1 MAGITDEIKAG
12 CNIVDV
18 IGRSVNLKRSGSN
31 YKGVCPFHNE
41 KTPSFV
47 VSEDKQIFTCFGCGQ
62 SGDVISFV
70 EKYYNLSFQEAIE
83 KLASEY
89 NIELKSGEFKNEKKK
104 DVMYNINAEAARFF
118 FEQMRT
124 TENPAYKYIRRR
136 GISDQTIV
144 KFGIGYA
151 PDSWDSLILD
161 MKDKGIDEKQ
171 MTALGLASGNNG
183 KIYSKFRNRIMF
195 PIINT
200 RGKVIGFG
208 GRVLDDG
215 IPKYLNSPESEIF
228 RKKNNL
234 FGINLTRQEISKEG
248 KAILVEGY
256 MDGISLFQQ
265 CVKNVVASL
274 GTALTENQALMLK
287 RYTNDIVIA
296 YDADEAGINA
306 AVRAIDI
313 LIPLGL
319 KVRVLKIDDGKDPDE
334 YIKKHGKNDFMK
346 AISKA
351 VSATAFKLDIL
362 KEKFDIKSNDGRID
376 FLNEASRELK
386 KISPIEA
393 EMEIKKLVKDT
404 GVSEGAL
411 RLQVLNE
418 ARETRK
424 AADNVF
430 KNNSNQESV
439 AAAKHKFSQY
449 EGYFIKL
456 MVTKCDFI
464 DKVKIY
470 DFVFKNPSPINIYQI
485 ILRLYDESGED
496 IDTVKLKDSLESDDL
511 AVFENITENIKISDK
526 ENLIFE
532 ECVRGIEGRKSKNRQ
547 QDIIK
552 ILSVLDEEK
561 DKEEIDKL
569 TRELIEIQRTAY

>member
-256 MDGISLFQQ
+256 MDVISLFQQ
-265 CVKNVVASL
+265 GVKNVVASL

-287 RYTNDIVIA
+287 RYTND
-296 YDADEAGINA
+296 
-306 AVRAIDI
+306 AVD
-313 LIPLGL
+313 
-319 KVRVLKIDDGKDPDE
+319 
-334 YIKKHGKNDFMK
+334 
-346 AISKA
+346 
-351 VSATAFKLDIL
+351 
-362 KEKFDIKSNDGRID
+362 
-376 FLNEASRELK
+376 
-386 KISPIEA
+386 
-393 EMEIKKLVKDT
+393 
-404 GVSEGAL
+404 
-411 RLQVLNE
+411 
-418 ARETRK
+418 
-424 AADNVF
+424 
-430 KNNSNQESV
+430 
-439 AAAKHKFSQY
+439 
-449 EGYFIKL
+449 
-456 MVTKCDFI
+456 
-464 DKVKIY
+464 
-470 DFVFKNPSPINIYQI
+470 
-485 ILRLYDESGED
+485 
-496 IDTVKLKDSLESDDL
+496 
-511 AVFENITENIKISDK
+511 
-526 ENLIFE
+526 
-532 ECVRGIEGRKSKNRQ
+532 RKS
-547 QDIIK
+547 
-552 ILSVLDEEK
+552 VV
-561 DKEEIDKL
+561 
-569 TRELIEIQRTAY
+569 